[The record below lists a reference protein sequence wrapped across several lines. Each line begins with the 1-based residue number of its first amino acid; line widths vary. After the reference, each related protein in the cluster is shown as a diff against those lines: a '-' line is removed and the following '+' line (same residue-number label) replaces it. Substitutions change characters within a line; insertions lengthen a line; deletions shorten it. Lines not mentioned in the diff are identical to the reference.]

1 MHELT
6 KQMGRLGILLAE
18 RKIKQYEDKIREL
31 PEPLIHGD
39 VADNRLILY
48 NGPIDIK
55 DLTWSYELINSEEYF
70 KELSKKY
77 SKRVTYKQTPIG
89 SIVTID
95 LDGGTMEWDG
105 IGDRSEEDQYI
116 AHVKKEESV
125 EISLPSKYIQLVKFI
140 ENNDR
145 SMLRRVPLLRINYQ
159 YIIEDIGEIHMERY
173 ISIETTV
180 RKYIYELTDNC
191 IKYIVTYDGAIQKY
205 VEFYEKYK

>member
-6 KQMGRLGILLAE
+6 KQMGRLGIHLAE

-31 PEPLIHGD
+31 PDPLMHGD
-39 VADNRLILY
+39 VADNRLILH
-48 NGPIDIK
+48 NGTIDIK
-55 DLTWSYELINSEEYF
+55 DLIWSYELINSEEYF

-77 SKRVTYKQTPIG
+77 SKRVTYKQNPIG

-95 LDGGTMEWDG
+95 LDGRTMEWDG
-105 IGDRSEEDQYI
+105 IADRSEEEQYI
-116 AHVKKEESV
+116 AYVKKEESV

-145 SMLRRVPLLRINYQ
+145 TMLRRIPLLRINYQ
-159 YIIEDIGEIHMERY
+159 YTIEDIGEIHMERY

-180 RKYIYELTDNC
+180 SKYTYKLTDSN
-191 IKYIVTYDGAIQKY
+191 IKHIVTHDGAIQKY